1 MESGSLEMLS
11 SRQPALVLLTE
22 QAAAAQQSHRGER
35 DRQKEREGREGD
47 T

>member
-11 SRQPALVLLTE
+11 SRRRALVLLTE
-22 QAAAAQQSHRGER
+22 QAAAAQQSHQGER
-35 DRQKEREGREGD
+35 DRQKEQEGGEGD